1 VAITNI
7 EIEITD
13 EEYKALVRA
22 TDNAQAD
29 VAATLPSDSDY
40 PYLLWLSENLLSLLT
55 TIDKCRF
62 DKA

>member
-1 VAITNI
+1 MTVTNI

-40 PYLLWLSENLLSLLT
+40 P
-55 TIDKCRF
+55 
-62 DKA
+62 